1 MITTEQFEHKLI
13 EYLDG
18 ELSDA
23 EKQEVEEY
31 LQAHP
36 EAIDLKGDF
45 SLLCAAGS
53 SIRESTFPA
62 DLLLEA
68 NRKLTAR
75 LADSR
80 QEHVAPIP
88 GASSNGSPETVPN
101 RTWLPN
107 WRRRFRPPVLAAA
120 LAALAILLVGAVT
133 QRAALADIASSLLQ
147 RIVVTF
153 NDESLSDS
161 QQQTF
166 DELVEITET
175 VHENGDQAVTINFG
189 GATEATVDQIL
200 QELGDEDGVLKMVIS
215 DDDSDSDI
223 DSVVVNLVSS
233 RAALDLLSAASPDD
247 ITEEGGVVIVTL
259 DSLSSAAAKLGSPS
273 PTEGKSWGDIKKAVG
288 STTDHTHRASGIDE
302 DAHLR

>member
-23 EKQEVEEY
+23 EKREVEEY

-45 SLLCAAGS
+45 SLLCAAGR
-53 SIRESTFPA
+53 SIRESNFPA
-62 DLLLEA
+62 DLLLES
-68 NRKLTAR
+68 NRKLAAR

-80 QEHVAPIP
+80 QEHVASTPI
-88 GASSNGSPETVPN
+88 ASNNGSPETTPS

-107 WRRRFRPPVLAAA
+107 WRRRFRPPVLAAT
-120 LAALAILLVGAVT
+120 LAALAILFVGVT
-133 QRAALADIASSLLQ
+133 QRAALADIANSLLQ

-153 NDESLSDS
+153 NDEPLSDS

-175 VHENGDQAVTINFG
+175 VDEDGQSAITINLG
-189 GATEATVDQIL
+189 GATEATVDQII

-215 DDDSDSDI
+215 NDSSNDSSTV
-223 DSVVVNLVSS
+223 SVVNFVAS
-233 RAALDLLSAASPDD
+233 RTALDLISSVSPDD
-247 ITEEGGVVIVTL
+247 IIEEDGVLMVVL
-259 DSLSSAAAKLGSPS
+259 DSLSASAAKLGSPS
-273 PTEGKSWGDIKKAVG
+273 PGVAEDKSWGYIKKAAG
-288 STTDHTHRASGIDE
+288 STTD
-302 DAHLR
+302 DAP

>member
-1 MITTEQFEHKLI
+1 MITTEQFENRLI

-23 EKQEVEEY
+23 EKREMEEY

-45 SLLCAAGS
+45 SRLCAAGK
-53 SIRESTFPA
+53 SIRESNFPA

-68 NRKLTAR
+68 NRKLAAR

-88 GASSNGSPETVPN
+88 VASHNGSPETVPS

-107 WRRRFRPPVLAAA
+107 WRRFRPPVLAAA
-120 LAALAILLVGAVT
+120 LAALAILFVGVT
-133 QRAALADIASSLLQ
+133 QRAALADIANSLLQ
-147 RIVVTF
+147 RITVTF
-153 NDESLSDS
+153 NDEPLSDA

-175 VHENGDQAVTINFG
+175 VDENGDQALTVNFG
-189 GATEATVDQIL
+189 GATGTTVDQIL
-200 QELGDEDGVLKMVIS
+200 QELGDEDGVLTMTIRN
-215 DDDSDSDI
+215 DSSTVRTV
-223 DSVVVNLVSS
+223 SVVNLLSS
-233 RAALDLLSAASPDD
+233 RAALDLLSTVSPDD
-247 ITEEGGVVIVTL
+247 IIEEDGVLKVVL
-259 DSLSSAAAKLGSPS
+259 DSLSATDLLPAAKIGSQP
-273 PTEGKSWGDIKKAVG
+273 PGVAEDKSWGYIKKAVG
-288 STTDHTHRASGIDE
+288 SSTDDSP
-302 DAHLR
+302 

>member
-23 EKQEVEEY
+23 EKREVEEY

-45 SLLCAAGS
+45 SLLCAAGK

-68 NRKLTAR
+68 NRKLAAR
-75 LADSR
+75 LDDSR

-88 GASSNGSPETVPN
+88 VASSNGSPETVPS

-107 WRRRFRPPVLAAA
+107 WRRRFRPPV

-147 RIVVTF
+147 RIAVTF
-153 NDESLSDS
+153 NDEPLSDS
-161 QQQTF
+161 QLQTF

-175 VHENGDQAVTINFG
+175 VHENGDQAVIINFG
-189 GATEATVDQIL
+189 GATEATVDQII

-215 DDDSDSDI
+215 DDSDSDDI
-223 DSVVVNLVSS
+223 DAVVVNLVSS
-233 RAALDLLSAASPDD
+233 HTALDLLSTVSPDD
-247 ITEEGGVVIVTL
+247 ITEEDGVLMVVL
-259 DSLSSAAAKLGSPS
+259 DSLSAAAAKLGSPS

-288 STTDHTHRASGIDE
+288 SSTDHTH
-302 DAHLR
+302 

>member
-1 MITTEQFEHKLI
+1 MITTEQFEHRLI

-23 EKQEVEEY
+23 ERQEVEEY

-36 EAIDLKGDF
+36 EAMDLKSDF
-45 SLLCAAGS
+45 SLLCAAGR

-68 NRKLTAR
+68 NRKLAAR

-88 GASSNGSPETVPN
+88 VASNNGSPEVAPS

-107 WRRRFRPPVLAAA
+107 WRRRFRLPVLAAT

-147 RIVVTF
+147 RVVVTF
-153 NDESLSDS
+153 NDEPLSDS
-161 QQQTF
+161 QQQAF
-166 DELVEITET
+166 EEVVDITET
-175 VHENGDQAVTINFG
+175 LDENGDQVVIVNV
-189 GATEATVDQIL
+189 EADQMP
-200 QELGDEDGVLKMVIS
+200 QEFSDGVLQVT
-215 DDDSDSDI
+215 
-223 DSVVVNLVSS
+223 VS
-233 RAALDLLSAASPDD
+233 
-247 ITEEGGVVIVTL
+247 
-259 DSLSSAAAKLGSPS
+259 
-273 PTEGKSWGDIKKAVG
+273 GDE
-288 STTDHTHRASGIDE
+288 STVKQ
-302 DAHLR
+302 